1 MFATQLIDRRPPGQ
15 SYVIDAIIYSRSA
28 VDANGQAR
36 KFIVNDVWKDQTRR
50 AALAGGSGG
59 WQTAPARLA
68 LLLTARREAIAQTVD
83 GDIARGTAE
92 ILKSEVNAIVTGL
105 IDEMDNS
112 TSADLD
118 AQATRVDLALVR
130 AAPLA
135 ADHAVIWA
143 RFRPILE
150 KTGDWMHVV
159 RLATSADELIVLAKE
174 LPIAVVGDEL
184 SASVRQ
190 QQTDLIAAT
199 IADAA
204 RTYMSSQQLRAVEE
218 AATLTQRRSWWQTN
232 VAMARYE
239 VNTGQLASVLVGWNR
254 EVLRV
259 P

>member
-1 MFATQLIDRRPPGQ
+1 MFAAQVIDRRPPGQ
-15 SYVIDAIIYSRSA
+15 SYDIDAIVYSRSA

-36 KFIVNDVWKDQTRR
+36 RFVVNDAWKDRTRR

-68 LLLTARREAIAQTVD
+68 LLLTARRQAIAQTAD

-92 ILKSEVNAIVTGL
+92 LLQSEVNAVVGDL
-105 IDEMDNS
+105 IDELDGQ

-118 AQATRVDLALVR
+118 AQGARIDLTLTRG
-130 AAPLA
+130 APLA

-150 KTGDWMHVV
+150 KTGDWSHVV
-159 RLATSADELIVLAKE
+159 RLATSADELAVLARE
-174 LPIAVVGDEL
+174 LPLAVVGDEL
-184 SASVRQ
+184 SAPVRQ
-190 QQTDLIAAT
+190 QTTEAIAAT
-199 IADAA
+199 IANAA
-204 RTYMSSQQLRAVEE
+204 KSYMSAQQLRAVEE
-218 AATLTQRRSWWQTN
+218 SATLTQRRSWWQTN

-239 VNTGQLASVLVGWNR
+239 VNTGENATVLIGWDR
-254 EVLRV
+254 EVIRV